1 MDRPEK
7 TVTELWIERLKAE
20 REAAIA
26 EGRYFDG
33 EERDN
38 VVSFAKRKEQDDD
51 PWDYAPSEC
60 NF

>member
-1 MDRPEK
+1 MDKKAK

-38 VVSFAKRKEQDDD
+38 VVSFNARKEKDES
-51 PWDYAPSEC
+51 PWDTSPSEC